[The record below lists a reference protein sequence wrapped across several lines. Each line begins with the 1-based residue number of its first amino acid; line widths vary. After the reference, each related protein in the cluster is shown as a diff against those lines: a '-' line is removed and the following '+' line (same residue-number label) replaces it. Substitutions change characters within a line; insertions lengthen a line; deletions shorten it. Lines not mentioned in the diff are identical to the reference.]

1 MFQIRIVWF
10 ARLAAISAAAAVPQT
25 PAFAASPPA
34 AAQLAASQFA
44 ASAAVG
50 PAARTSSAPA
60 AASGG
65 ASSAAPVAAG
75 PQAGAAAA
83 AGASAS
89 AGASAGA
96 VSAAARAKADGPA
109 YGAELEGFAY
119 AYPVH
124 RYAFTSQRETLQ
136 MAYLDVRPERA
147 NGRTVV
153 LLHGKNFCAGTWEQ
167 TIEVLAKAGYR
178 VVAPDQIGFCKST
191 KPLRY
196 QYSFQQLA
204 HNTHALLESIGVKE
218 ATVVGHSTGG
228 MLAVR
233 YALMYPRDTQQL
245 VLVNPIGLEDW
256 KALGVPALSVDY
268 WYARELKT
276 SADVIRRYEQ
286 RTYYAGEWSPAYER
300 WVQMLA
306 GLYRGPG
313 RDVVAWNS
321 ALVYDMIF
329 TQPVLYEF
337 GAIRVPTLLLIG
349 DKDTT
354 AIGKDVAPPDVH
366 AKLGRYPA
374 LAKRTQAAIPGAV
387 LYEFP
392 ALGHAPQIQDPAT
405 FHKALLDGLA
415 PAKPAARGARA
426 AGAVG
431 SAGSAGE

>member
-1 MFQIRIVWF
+1 MFRIRIEWF
-10 ARLAAISAAAAVPQT
+10 ARLAAISAAAVMATTMPEAS
-25 PAFAASPPA
+25 AFAGSPGVAS
-34 AAQLAASQFA
+34 
-44 ASAAVG
+44 
-50 PAARTSSAPA
+50 
-60 AASGG
+60 
-65 ASSAAPVAAG
+65 
-75 PQAGAAAA
+75 
-83 AGASAS
+83 S
-89 AGASAGA
+89 AGASMP
-96 VSAAARAKADGPA
+96 SAAVPVVASGVASTAAAPQASASPAVAAQTSAGMRAKADGPA

-136 MAYLDVRPERA
+136 MAYLDVRPEHP

-167 TIEVLAKAGYR
+167 TIDVLTKAGYR

-191 KPLRY
+191 KPARY

-204 HNTHALLESIGVKE
+204 HNTHALLESIGVKD
-218 ATVVGHSTGG
+218 ATIVGHSTGG
-228 MLAVR
+228 MLAAR
-233 YALMYPRDTQQL
+233 YALMYPKDTRQL

-256 KALGVPALSVDY
+256 KALGVPALPVDY

-276 SADVIRRYEQ
+276 TADGIRRYEQ

-306 GLYRGPG
+306 GMYRGPG
-313 RDVVAWNS
+313 RDIVAWNS

-329 TQPVLYEF
+329 TQPVVYEF
-337 GAIRVPTLLLIG
+337 GAIKVPTLLLIG

-354 AIGKDVAPPDVH
+354 AIGKDVAPPNVH

-392 ALGHAPQIQDPAT
+392 SLGHAPQIQDPAT
-405 FHKALLDGLA
+405 FHTALLDGLA
-415 PAKPAARGARA
+415 DVKPVHAMH
-426 AGAVG
+426 
-431 SAGSAGE
+431 SASE